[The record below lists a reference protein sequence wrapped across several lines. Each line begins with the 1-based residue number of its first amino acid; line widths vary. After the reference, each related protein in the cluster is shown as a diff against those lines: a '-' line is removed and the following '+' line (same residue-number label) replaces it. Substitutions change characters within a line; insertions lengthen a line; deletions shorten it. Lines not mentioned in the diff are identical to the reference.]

1 MMREKLSQAVKAIP
15 PSVIGRASYRFHDS
29 QDVIS
34 MGIGEPD
41 FTTPDEICQAA
52 LNDAQAGHTHYTSS
66 RGDPELL
73 EELARYINRL
83 YGVTLNPE
91 NLLITTGGMGG
102 LIAFFRTV
110 LDPGDEVL
118 VPEPYF
124 AVYGRN
130 IEFAGGTMIPIPTSF
145 EDGHN
150 LRIEAV
156 ERAISP
162 RSKVLLLNSP
172 NNPTGA
178 VIPGSTL
185 RELARL
191 AQEKDLLVLSDEVY
205 NRFIFDGRTHESIYT
220 LPGMA
225 ERTCVVDSFSK
236 SFAMTGWRLGWA
248 FGPEWLMS
256 VMRMVAGYSTISASS
271 VSQRAA
277 LAALRLDPAVVEGMV
292 QEFGR
297 RVDLVYQSLQSMP
310 GVMVHKPA
318 GTFYIFPNIGEITT
332 DSRDF
337 ASRLLEQ
344 EQVVVFPGVAFG
356 PSGKSCLRL
365 ACTVPKPKLEQA
377 MERLSRFIND
387 YTG

>member
-1 MMREKLSQAVKAIP
+1 
-15 PSVIGRASYRFHDS
+15 
-29 QDVIS
+29 

-41 FTTPDEICQAA
+41 FTTPDEISQAA

-73 EELARYINRL
+73 EELGGYIYGL
-83 YGVTLNPE
+83 YGLTLNPE

-130 IEFAGGTMIPIPTSF
+130 IEFAGGTMVPIPTSF
-145 EDGHN
+145 EDGFN

-178 VIPGSTL
+178 VVPGSTL

-205 NRFIFDGRTHESIYT
+205 NRFIFDGQTHESIYT